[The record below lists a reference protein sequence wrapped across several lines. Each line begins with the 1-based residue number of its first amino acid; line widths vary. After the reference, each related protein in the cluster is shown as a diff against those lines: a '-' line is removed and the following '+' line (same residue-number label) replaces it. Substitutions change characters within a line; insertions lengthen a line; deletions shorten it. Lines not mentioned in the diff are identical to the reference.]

1 MRGMI
6 PKLSTRLTTLAARFI
21 DHDDYVALHASY
33 PVIEAA
39 RSLERGDKSARL
51 IDFNFA
57 MDAWRERFLD
67 HGDEVSAEEAV
78 RLAGLAYLWQE
89 RQWSVCQSP
98 PDAR

>member
-1 MRGMI
+1 MRGII

-21 DHDDYVALHASY
+21 DHGDYVALSASH
-33 PVIEAA
+33 PVIKAA
-39 RSLERGDKSARL
+39 RSLERGDKSGRL
-51 IDFNFA
+51 VDFNFA

-89 RQWSVCQSP
+89 RQWSVRGGP
-98 PDAR
+98 N